1 MFKYIKQFTI
11 GIALLALW
19 TAGASAGV
27 LRVGQRSS
35 LEQAGQILQR
45 SDFDDFGAGFHFP
58 GSAFARGGVLYTSA
72 ENLVVGGGS
81 GLSIGQRRPV
91 MSNEYW
97 SPISASIASDIPY
110 TLFGFDAAVTQGTVD
125 LIVETNLGSYRFDGI
140 ALQDGA
146 SGLDFLG
153 FEATGGEYFTGF
165 ELRSMGEGYLAG
177 ITNVELGGARTA
189 LPEPG
194 GMALLLLGLGMLTAN
209 LRSRGSKSYKCVN
222 IGKLC

>member
-1 MFKYIKQFTI
+1 MFKHINRFMI
-11 GIALLALW
+11 GITLLALW

-58 GSAFARGGVLYTSA
+58 GSAFARGGVQYTSA
-72 ENLVVGGGS
+72 ENLVVGAGS
-81 GLSIGQRRPV
+81 GLSIGQRRAV

-110 TLFGFDAAVTQGTVD
+110 TLFGFDAAVTQGMVD
-125 LIVETNLGSYRFDGI
+125 LIVATNLGSYRFDGI

-146 SGLDFLG
+146 RSLDFLG
-153 FEATGGEYFTGF
+153 FQATGGEYFTGF

-177 ITNVELGGARTA
+177 ITNVALGRTGTA

-194 GMALLLLGLGMLTAN
+194 GMVLFLLGGGMLA
-209 LRSRGSKSYKCVN
+209 LAG
-222 IGKLC
+222 IGRRRAAR

>member
-1 MFKYIKQFTI
+1 MFKHIHRFVI
-11 GIALLALW
+11 GTTLLALW

-27 LRVGQRSS
+27 LRIGQRSS

-58 GSAFARGGVLYTSA
+58 GSAFARGGIQYTSA
-72 ENLVVGGGS
+72 ENLVVGAGS
-81 GLSIGQRRPV
+81 GLSIGQRRAV

-97 SPISASIASDIPY
+97 SPISASIASEVPY

-125 LIVETNLGSYRFDGI
+125 LIVATNLGSYRFDGI
-140 ALQDGA
+140 ALHDGA
-146 SGLDFLG
+146 RSLDFLG
-153 FEATGGEYFTGF
+153 FQATGGEYFTGF

-177 ITNVELGGARTA
+177 ITNVALGRTGTA

-194 GMALLLLGLGMLTAN
+194 GMALFLLGGGMLA
-209 LRSRGSKSYKCVN
+209 LAGIARRRAAR
-222 IGKLC
+222 